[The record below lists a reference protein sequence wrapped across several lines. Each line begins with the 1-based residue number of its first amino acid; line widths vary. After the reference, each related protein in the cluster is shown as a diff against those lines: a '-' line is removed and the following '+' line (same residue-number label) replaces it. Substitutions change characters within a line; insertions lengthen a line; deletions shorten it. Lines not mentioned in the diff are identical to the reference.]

1 MRIYNDI
8 MECRVY
14 ILKSIEQKMILL
26 LKFTK
31 KKQRVK
37 DIKRY
42 LSKDIAA
49 LACFDKILLDIS
61 ATSGSVSIASFS
73 MLLVHNLE

>member
-1 MRIYNDI
+1 
-8 MECRVY
+8 
-14 ILKSIEQKMILL
+14 MILL
-26 LKFTK
+26 PKFTK

-49 LACFDKILLDIS
+49 LACFGKILLDIS
-61 ATSGSVSIASFS
+61 AASGSVSIASFL
-73 MLLVHNLE
+73 MLLVHNSE